1 MIRFRAQRPLFL
13 LVLADSRKAMKWL
26 RDDGFQ
32 DLVGHAIARRVLRGT
47 LQEVYFTI
55 HGKYF
60 PTDSYVELRGNYS
73 KDITTMYT
81 VFAVPAPDMEDPQ
94 SVQNQVSTSSML
106 SQIHFH
112 QTYDRSLPNR
122 CWLDGGEGLALFY
135 TGKFCL
141 FRLSKGTACA
151 ANITV
156 FQPVSLTSPR
166 LLFIHTS

>member
-1 MIRFRAQRPLFL
+1 MIQFRAQHPLFL

-26 RDDGFQ
+26 RDDGYQ
-32 DLVGHAIARRVLRGT
+32 DLIGHAIARRVLRGT

-60 PTDSYVELRGNYS
+60 PANSSVELRGNYS

-81 VFAVPAPDMEDPQ
+81 VFVVPAPDKEDA
-94 SVQNQVSTSSML
+94 SSAQDKVPASGML
-106 SQIHFH
+106 SQIQFH

-135 TGKFCL
+135 TGKL
-141 FRLSKGTACA
+141 NPHLTTRLDMT
-151 ANITV
+151 N
-156 FQPVSLTSPR
+156 
-166 LLFIHTS
+166 